1 MKTVWLF
8 GGSKKTFGQTLVNGF
23 ENVILFGRDNVNY
36 SDIDGF
42 IQSIEDN
49 SIYYPIPDLII
60 FNISN
65 NGHEYVPN
73 RKITP
78 RYDIDILIDII
89 KTTFFF
95 QLRLSEW
102 FFSTYKNKRI
112 LYITSR
118 ENNNNYR
125 SDHIAEDT
133 HHLMLYR
140 MSRALEHQIIH
151 QQNILKENIENNNI
165 IMGICVGNNLPEFKY
180 YINQLILNNNF
191 KRNIYGL
198 GSTSLTHGELH
209 TEITRSDNEFPIYNP
224 KLK

>member
-8 GGSKKTFGQTLVNGF
+8 GGSKKAFGQALVNGF

-49 SIYYPIPDLII
+49 SIDYPIPDLII

-78 RYDIDILIDII
+78 RHDIDTLIDII

-118 ENNNNYR
+118 ENNNKYR
-125 SDHIAEDT
+125 SDCIDEDA

-180 YINQLILNNNF
+180 YINQLILNNHF

-198 GSTSLTHGELH
+198 GPTSLTHGELH
-209 TEITRSDNEFPIYNP
+209 TEIARSDNEFPIYNP

>member
-49 SIYYPIPDLII
+49 SIDYPIPDLII

-78 RYDIDILIDII
+78 RYDIDTLIDII

-118 ENNNNYR
+118 ENNNKYR
-125 SDHIAEDT
+125 SDCIAEDT

-140 MSRALEHQIIH
+140 MSRAL
-151 QQNILKENIENNNI
+151 
-165 IMGICVGNNLPEFKY
+165 
-180 YINQLILNNNF
+180 
-191 KRNIYGL
+191 
-198 GSTSLTHGELH
+198 
-209 TEITRSDNEFPIYNP
+209 
-224 KLK
+224 